1 MQSPHFKLRYRY
13 VFYDIIDR
21 RRYPAELL
29 KNLEA
34 FSVNNGWARF
44 VIFVLGDPHIL
55 ECGQG
60 RKNTSSNPDGVF
72 SFRWSD
78 NLDFDGSWGQRSHF
92 LMKSLFDARE
102 HSGSSRQHNVR
113 VQISTDIDIAL
124 KNTLIG
130 KIVDTGGFFTD

>member
-1 MQSPHFKLRYRY
+1 MILLIEDVTP
-13 VFYDIIDR
+13 
-21 RRYPAELL
+21 ELL
-29 KNLEA
+29 TYLEA
-34 FSVNNGWARF
+34 FSVNNSWARF
-44 VIFVLGDPHIL
+44 IIFVLGDPHIL

-102 HSGSSRQHNVR
+102 HSGSSRQHMLVYR
-113 VQISTDIDIAL
+113 SLRISISHLRIL
-124 KNTLIG
+124 W
-130 KIVDTGGFFTD
+130 